1 VSGRAPAA
9 PIPTV
14 LIGATGRMGM
24 NILRLLPQ
32 FPQLQLCGAVA
43 GEASRAIGED
53 AAQRAGAAG
62 NGIKISAD
70 LPALLRHAKLAIDF
84 STARAAPAT
93 LAACVAARVPL
104 LLGTTGL
111 TPELKAPLAAA
122 AESIPLL
129 IAANTSL
136 GLNLLLTLART
147 AAARLPVN
155 FDIEILETHHREKID
170 APSGTALSIG
180 QAVAEARGAEL
191 ESRAVYGRHGATGP
205 RGAGQIGFASLRG
218 GDVAGEH
225 EVIFLGEGERLV
237 LRHSVSDRAVFAR
250 GALTAGEWLARQ
262 PPGRYAMSDIFSR

>member
-24 NILRLLPQ
+24 HILRLLPQ
-32 FPQLQLCGAVA
+32 FPALQLCGAVA

-53 AAQRAGAAG
+53 AAQRAGAAS
-62 NGIKISAD
+62 NGVKISAD
-70 LPALLRHAKLAIDF
+70 LPPLLTHAKLAIDF
-84 STARAAPAT
+84 STARTAAAT
-93 LAACVAARVPL
+93 VAACVAARVPL

-111 TPELKAPLAAA
+111 TRELQAPLAAA
-122 AESIPLL
+122 ADSIPLL
-129 IAANTSL
+129 VAANTSL
-136 GLNLLLTLART
+136 GLNLLLTLVRT
-147 AAARLPVN
+147 AAARLPLN
-155 FDIEILETHHREKID
+155 FDIEILETHHRDKID

-180 QAVAEARGAEL
+180 QAVAEARGTEL
-191 ESRAVYGRHGATGP
+191 ETGAVYGRHGATAP
-205 RGAGQIGFASLRG
+205 RGAGQIGFAALRG
-218 GDVAGEH
+218 GDVVGEH
-225 EVIFLGEGERLV
+225 EVMFLGEGERLV